1 MAEVSRLAGQRS
13 GRSARIGRKFARTT
27 MQALSISIATLALAA
42 GLATPLSAQT
52 AAGPDAPKKALTP
65 MKVQSPHPSPK
76 RIAAAGQ
83 AGKQAAAGKHLTAGY
98 QENDIN
104 AA

>member
-1 MAEVSRLAGQRS
+1 MP
-13 GRSARIGRKFARTT
+13 
-27 MQALSISIATLALAA
+27 ALSISIATLALAA

-52 AAGPDAPKKALTP
+52 AAGPDAPKRALTP

-104 AA
+104 AAPFGSQHWWRVQGWQAGGSSSQP